1 MSDQKVSTKSCP
13 KCGDTMVE
21 LSSVDEKICASC
33 ATVVKWELEEGQK
46 YVLK

>member
-1 MSDQKVSTKSCP
+1 MSDKKQSTKTCP
-13 KCGDTMVE
+13 DCGDTMIG

-33 ATVVKWELEEGQK
+33 AKVVKWELEEGQE